1 MNTITHHHRR
11 HRTGIFAS
19 ILVVALASL
28 VSLQAQARIFN
39 TGPPLFRLALGG
51 TVSLNDDIEVPQG
64 ARIHIQNGRVMEY
77 RDLQQLNPYC
87 YFYSMRS
94 RSALEQP
101 FRVQS
106 GQFQIDN
113 VERRLETVLSEPIM
127 VAGLSPSL
135 MSGGGSQYTL
145 ATRFNLN
152 SPEQP
157 DPLCLVCAVWADPH
171 ERGHPTLEEI
181 QGALGSLVKFE
192 IPAS

>member
-1 MNTITHHHRR
+1 MNTIAHHLRR
-11 HRTGIFAS
+11 DRTGIFAS

-28 VSLQAQARIFN
+28 LSLQAQAQIFS
-39 TGPPLFRLALGG
+39 TGPALYRLALGG
-51 TVSLNDDIEVPQG
+51 TVSLNDDIEMPQG
-64 ARIHIQNGRVMEY
+64 ARIHIQNGRVMDY

-87 YFYSMRS
+87 YFFAIRS
-94 RSALEQP
+94 RSTLEQP

-106 GQFQIDN
+106 GQFQIVN
-113 VERRLETVLSEPIM
+113 VERRREIVLSEPIM
-127 VAGLSPSL
+127 VAALAPSF

-145 ATRFNLN
+145 ATRFNLS
-152 SPEQP
+152 SPDQP

-181 QGALGSLVKFE
+181 QDTLGSLVNFE

>member
-1 MNTITHHHRR
+1 MNTIAHHHRR

-28 VSLQAQARIFN
+28 LSLQAQALIFN
-39 TGPPLFRLALGG
+39 TGPALYRLALGG

-64 ARIHIQNGRVMEY
+64 ARIHIQNGRVMDY

-87 YFYSMRS
+87 YFFAIRS

-101 FRVQS
+101 FRLQS
-106 GQFQIDN
+106 GQFQIVN
-113 VERRLETVLSEPIM
+113 VERRREIVLSEPIM
-127 VAGLSPSL
+127 VAGLAPSL

-145 ATRFNLN
+145 ATRFYLN
-152 SPEQP
+152 SPDQP

-181 QGALGSLVKFE
+181 QDALGRLVKFE
-192 IPAS
+192 IPVS